1 MTEAQEGVLGVDVG
15 GTFTDFVAIEDTGI
29 RTWKRLSTPAAPEAA
44 VLAGAGDLAGQRLAH
59 GSTVATNALLERRGP
74 RTILVTT
81 EGFRDLLV
89 IRRQERPALYE
100 LEPRRRPHVVSRGDV
115 ITVRERIGASG
126 EVVVPLDDTEV
137 ARVVEQARTL
147 QAEAVAICLL
157 FSYLRPEHEARLAQ
171 ALRDAGFPVSVSHE
185 VLPEHREYERAS
197 TTAINAFLQP
207 AVRHYLGGI
216 AEQSTGLRV
225 MHSAGGLTDAATA
238 GQRPVS
244 MVTSGPAGGVLGAL
258 AVARAAG
265 HEQVITFDM
274 GGTSTDVS
282 LCPGEPRYR
291 SATEVDGL
299 ALHTPMVD
307 IVTVGA
313 GGGSIARLDAGGA
326 LAVGP
331 QSAGADPGPACYGRG
346 TLPTVSDA
354 NLVLGR
360 LRPEEPL
367 GGSVVPDLDRAREA
381 LATLGN
387 PETAAASVVEVAN
400 ATMAR
405 ALRRVSLERGY
416 DSAGFTLVAFGGAGP
431 LHACELAAELG
442 IGQVLVP
449 RHAGVLSAIGIA
461 AAPEV
466 IERGQGLLLP
476 LGEDAAEPIAATAST
491 LEDQAVTDL
500 QAAGGA
506 LAGLIWAADVRY
518 RGQAHELRVATER
531 PAPDAIADA
540 FHAAHER
547 EYGFATRERQVE
559 LVALRC
565 RAEGP
570 PRTLPE
576 FGLAVDTGA
585 PEPATITLAGGARA
599 VHIPRTALPLGAT
612 QEGPRR
618 RHPARRN
625 DVHSRGLGRHG
636 RLRRQPGG
644 EALMNDDP
652 ARLAV
657 WNALLASVAEE
668 MGVTLWRTGHSPNIR
683 ERRDFSCAVFDAEE
697 RWWRRPPTFPF
708 TSARCP
714 NRSPPSLPSPPGAR
728 AMSPS

>member
-1 MTEAQEGVLGVDVG
+1 MAEAPQGSVLGVDVG
-15 GTFTDFVAIEDTGI
+15 GTFTDFVAIEETGI
-29 RTWKRLSTPAAPEAA
+29 RTWKRLSTPAAPEEA
-44 VLAGAGDLAGQRLAH
+44 VLAGAGDLTDQRLAH

-74 RTILVTT
+74 RTVLVTT

-89 IRRQERPALYE
+89 IRRQERPDLYD
-100 LEPRRRPHVVSRGDV
+100 LEPRRRPHVVARGDV
-115 ITVRERIGASG
+115 ITVRERVGAGG
-126 EVVVPLDDTEV
+126 EVVTPLDDGEV
-137 ARVVEQARTL
+137 ARVVEAARAL
-147 QAEAVAICLL
+147 GAEAIAVCLL
-157 FSYLRPEHEARLAQ
+157 FSYLRPEHEARLAE
-171 ALRDAGFPVSVSHE
+171 ALRAAGFPVSASHE

-207 AVRHYLGGI
+207 AVRHYLRGI
-216 AEQSTGLRV
+216 DAHAPGLRV
-225 MHSAGGLTDAATA
+225 MHSAGGLTDATA
-238 GQRPVS
+238 AGDRPVA

-258 AVARAAG
+258 AVAKTAG
-265 HEQVITFDM
+265 YADIITFDM

-360 LRPEEPL
+360 LRPDAPH
-367 GGSVVPDLDRAREA
+367 GGTLIPDPGRAREA
-381 LATLGN
+381 LGTLGD
-387 PETAAASVVEVAN
+387 PDTIAAAVVEVAN

-442 IGQVLVP
+442 IARVLVP

-466 IERGQGLLLP
+466 IERGQGLLLT
-476 LGEDAAEPIAATAST
+476 LDEGAGERVRGTAATIEAQSIAE
-491 LEDQAVTDL
+491 LH
-500 QAAGGA
+500 AAGGT
-506 LAGLIWAADVRY
+506 LAELTWAADVRY
-518 RGQAHELRVATER
+518 RGQAHELRVAIAR
-531 PAPDAIADA
+531 PAPDAIAEA

-547 EYGFATRERQVE
+547 EYGFATREREVE

-565 RAEGP
+565 RAQGE
-570 PRTLPE
+570 PRALPRMGVE
-576 FGLAVDTGA
+576 AETDPA
-585 PEPATITLAGGARA
+585 EPAPITLAGGVRA
-599 VHIPRTALPLGAT
+599 VQVPRPALPLGAT
-612 QEGPRR
+612 LDGP
-618 RHPARRN
+618 A
-625 DVHSRGLGRHG
+625 VVT
-636 RLRRQPGG
+636 QPDATTFIPQGWR
-644 EALMNDDP
+644 ATVDP
-652 ARLAV
+652 AGNLV
-657 WNALLASVAEE
+657 V
-668 MGVTLWRTGHSPNIR
+668 M
-683 ERRDFSCAVFDAEE
+683 
-697 RWWRRPPTFPF
+697 
-708 TSARCP
+708 
-714 NRSPPSLPSPPGAR
+714 PS
-728 AMSPS
+728 

>member
-1 MTEAQEGVLGVDVG
+1 MAGAHNGVLGVDVG
-15 GTFTDFVAIEDTGI
+15 GTFTDFVAIGEDGI
-29 RTWKRLSTPAAPEAA
+29 RTWKRLSTPAAPDEA
-44 VLAGAGDLAGQRLAH
+44 VLAGAGDLAGRRLAH

-74 RTILVTT
+74 RTVLVTT

-89 IRRQERPALYE
+89 IRRQERPSLYD
-100 LEPRRRPHVVSRGDV
+100 LEPQRTPHVVARGDV
-115 ITVRERIGASG
+115 ITVRERVGADG
-126 EVVVPLDDTEV
+126 AVVTPLADGEV
-137 ARVVEQARTL
+137 ARVVEEARAL
-147 QAEAVAICLL
+147 GAEAVAICLL

-171 ALRDAGFPVSVSHE
+171 ALREAGFAVSASHE

-207 AVRHYLGGI
+207 TTRRYLGGI
-216 AEQSTGLRV
+216 DAHAAGLRV

-238 GQRPVS
+238 GERPVS

-265 HEQVITFDM
+265 HGQIITFDM

-291 SATEVDGL
+291 SATQVDGL
-299 ALHTPMVD
+299 AVHTPMVD

-331 QSAGADPGPACYGRG
+331 ESAGADPGPACYGRG

-360 LRPEEPL
+360 LRPEAPL
-367 GGSVVPDLDRAREA
+367 GGSVLPDLGRAREA
-381 LATLGN
+381 LATLG
-387 PETAAASVVEVAN
+387 EAEDAAAAVVEVAN

-416 DSAGFTLVAFGGAGP
+416 DPAGFTLVAFGGAGP

-442 IGQVLVP
+442 IGRVLVP

-466 IERGQGLLLP
+466 IERGQGLLLT
-476 LGEDAAEPIAATAST
+476 LGEDAAEPIATTGAA
-491 LEDQAVTDL
+491 LEEQAVADL

-506 LAGLIWAADVRY
+506 LAALTWAADARY
-518 RGQAHELRVATER
+518 RGQAHELRVAFETPTPE
-531 PAPDAIADA
+531 AISKA

-547 EYGFATRERQVE
+547 EYGFATPERAVE

-565 RAEGP
+565 RAEGDARP
-570 PRTLPE
+570 LPE
-576 FGLAVDTGA
+576 AAAEVSSEAGE
-585 PEPATITLAGGARA
+585 PEPITLAGGVHAACVARA
-599 VHIPRTALPLGAT
+599 SLAVGAT
-612 QEGPRR
+612 LQGP
-618 RHPARRN
+618 AIIT
-625 DVHSRGLGRHG
+625 
-636 RLRRQPGG
+636 QPDATTYIPDGWR
-644 EALMNDDP
+644 A
-652 ARLAV
+652 AV
-657 WNALLASVAEE
+657 DGAGNLV
-668 MGVTLWRTGHSPNIR
+668 VT
-683 ERRDFSCAVFDAEE
+683 
-697 RWWRRPPTFPF
+697 
-708 TSARCP
+708 
-714 NRSPPSLPSPPGAR
+714 PS
-728 AMSPS
+728 